1 MATDVTRRVIG
12 STGENGQAPLG
23 SEVPSD
29 VLLGRTVSAVD
40 ETKFADYL
48 AGATVAVTGAAGA
61 VGSELCMR
69 LARLGAAKLVLVDQ
83 AEAALIDLLTMLE
96 HEGFAQAV
104 PVLADVRSRPRAVAV
119 FEQHRPEI
127 VFHAAAYKQ
136 VPLLEANPVEAV
148 ATNVFGTHS
157 VVDAARHTA
166 VNCFVLF
173 STDKAVEPTSI
184 LGQTKAIAEWIVAAA
199 GRDVS
204 QARYGAVRLG
214 NVADSAGSMLPLF
227 RRRVATGEPVP
238 VTHPSAT
245 RYMMTVGEAAGL
257 AVVAEALADSTW
269 GRPCECSMSCGGSP
283 RLPRATS
290 RSSSSACVPANGCT
304 TGSPASTTRSK
315 RHPVRPSSAHACTSS
330 IAVGSTAGSPR
341 SQNRSTARLRTA
353 CGRRSLRCT
362 GNENVRPRLRAR
374 RWSDEGRRPNC
385 SAAECAGPRNRTWTI
400 RPQFRLR
407 GLAPT
412 RVPPPRTRGLAR
424 RKRRVC
430 APRRHRPRRLGRG
443 GRPRHLLR
451 HGRDGRAAPIGTPG
465 RRRARP

>member
-48 AGATVAVTGAAGA
+48 AGATVAVTGAAGS

-96 HEGFAQAV
+96 HDGFAQAV
-104 PVLADVRSRPRAVAV
+104 PVLADVRSPPRAVAV

-204 QARYGAVRLG
+204 HARYGAVRLG

-257 AVVAEALADSTW
+257 AVVAGALADSASIFW
-269 GRPCECSMSCGGSP
+269 LDVGPSVRVLDVVRRLAEAAARDVEIELVGLRPGE
-283 RLPRATS
+283 RLHKRLVGEDDEIEATS
-290 RSSSSACVPANGCT
+290 CEAVFRSRLHVVDRGWLDGWIAALAEQVNRA
-304 TGSPASTTRSK
+304 
-315 RHPVRPSSAHACTSS
+315 SAHGVRSTLAQMHGERERE
-330 IAVGSTAGSPR
+330 AATAG
-341 SQNRSTARLRTA
+341 
-353 CGRRSLRCT
+353 
-362 GNENVRPRLRAR
+362 
-374 RWSDEGRRPNC
+374 
-385 SAAECAGPRNRTWTI
+385 AAVVG
-400 RPQFRLR
+400 
-407 GLAPT
+407 
-412 RVPPPRTRGLAR
+412 
-424 RKRRVC
+424 
-430 APRRHRPRRLGRG
+430 
-443 GRPRHLLR
+443 
-451 HGRDGRAAPIGTPG
+451 
-465 RRRARP
+465 

>member
-1 MATDVTRRVIG
+1 MATDITLRVIG
-12 STGENGQAPLG
+12 STGGNGQASSG
-23 SEVPSD
+23 SEVPSA

-48 AGATVAVTGAAGA
+48 AGATVAVTGAAGS

-83 AEAALIDLLTMLE
+83 AEAPLIDLLTMLD
-96 HEGFAQAV
+96 HDGFAHAV
-104 PVLADVRSRPRAVAV
+104 PVLADVKSRPRAVAV

-157 VVDAARHTA
+157 VVEAARHA
-166 VNCFVLF
+166 GVNCFVLF

-204 QARYGAVRLG
+204 HARYGAVRLG

-257 AVVAEALADSTW
+257 AVVAGALVDSESIFWLDVGPSVRVLDVVRRLAEAAARDVEIELVGLRPGERLHERLVGQDGEIEATPCDAVFRSPLRAVDHGWLDGWIAALAERVDH
-269 GRPCECSMSCGGSP
+269 
-283 RLPRATS
+283 A
-290 RSSSSACVPANGCT
+290 
-304 TGSPASTTRSK
+304 
-315 RHPVRPSSAHACTSS
+315 SAHDVRSMLGEMYAERERGTA
-330 IAVGSTAGSPR
+330 AVGTAVFG
-341 SQNRSTARLRTA
+341 
-353 CGRRSLRCT
+353 
-362 GNENVRPRLRAR
+362 
-374 RWSDEGRRPNC
+374 
-385 SAAECAGPRNRTWTI
+385 
-400 RPQFRLR
+400 
-407 GLAPT
+407 
-412 RVPPPRTRGLAR
+412 
-424 RKRRVC
+424 
-430 APRRHRPRRLGRG
+430 
-443 GRPRHLLR
+443 
-451 HGRDGRAAPIGTPG
+451 
-465 RRRARP
+465 